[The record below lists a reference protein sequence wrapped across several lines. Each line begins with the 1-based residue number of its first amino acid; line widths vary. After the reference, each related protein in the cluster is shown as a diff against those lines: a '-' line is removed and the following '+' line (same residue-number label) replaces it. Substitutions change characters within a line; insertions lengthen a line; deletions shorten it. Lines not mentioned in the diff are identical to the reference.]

1 MHRGQPFSPSS
12 PMEGAKN
19 LRQCCYARLHRVSIH
34 ILKVLLD
41 NTSSRALRSSGG
53 RKTVGRHSERF
64 LIFFSTAGVN
74 GSPSV
79 SEVAIALSE
88 VATAPSEVAAASSE
102 ATTFPGKCKRVLL
115 QRLPRCRHLTNDNPP
130 NRADI
135 AAPRARE
142 FPTRF
147 TLRFSPRIC
156 CIVAHVVV
164 MSTRTTVTC
173 TAPVN
178 IAVIK
183 YCKSSVTVSA

>member
-1 MHRGQPFSPSS
+1 MNAIAQQNIV
-12 PMEGAKN
+12 E
-19 LRQCCYARLHRVSIH
+19 LRNTDLLYWLHQVSIH
-34 ILKVLLD
+34 ILEVLLD

-64 LIFFSTAGVN
+64 LIFFSTAGVD

-88 VATAPSEVAAASSE
+88 AATASSEVAAASSE
-102 ATTFPGKCKRVLL
+102 ASTFPGKYKRVLL
-115 QRLPRCRHLTNDNPP
+115 QRLPRCRHLTNNTLCQNPP

-156 CIVAHVVV
+156 CIVAHVIG
-164 MSTRTTVTC
+164 MSARTAVTC

-183 YCKSSVTVSA
+183 YCKSCVAVSA